1 MQETDLIVNRCK
13 EVLEKF
19 RNNESIDKSNL
30 KLELQTMATIIN
42 ARKTDLMIEVYNDR
56 LIHKQAI
63 MIKEEN

>member
-13 EVLEKF
+13 EVLDKF